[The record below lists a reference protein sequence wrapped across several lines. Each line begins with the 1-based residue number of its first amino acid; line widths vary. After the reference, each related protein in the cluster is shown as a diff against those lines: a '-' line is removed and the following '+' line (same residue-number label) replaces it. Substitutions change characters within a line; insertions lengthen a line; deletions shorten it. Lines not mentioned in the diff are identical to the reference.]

1 MLCLSG
7 FELYSR
13 WVPLTLNFIIKL
25 ILHVLLEIQL
35 PSVGNL
41 EAIFLSLSL

>member
-7 FELYSR
+7 FVLYSR
-13 WVPLTLNFIIKL
+13 WVPLTLNFMIKL
-25 ILHVLLEIQL
+25 ILQVLLEIQL

-41 EAIFLSLSL
+41 DAIFLSLSL